1 MAITKELIV
10 DKVTVVGD
18 YKNIEVR
25 TVTVIKEDNV
35 EISRSFHRHTL
46 TPSNCMYTPAVAEVK
61 DEDGKV
67 YRHASLKHIDFSK
80 GNWLVLGRTKKI
92 RKDIIENFFLE
103 QGYWFGQG
111 DKRPV
116 AQSVIDAIFT
126 WKRLK
131 SGQQINLKSAIFDTL
146 ILSILYYYILKNL
159 IYKIY

>member
-67 YRHASLKHIDFSK
+67 TTAAKAAFWTHSDTDISK
-80 GNWLVLGRTKKI
+80 ESTEVQGIANVVWTDAVKK
-92 RKDIIENFFLE
+92 
-103 QGYWFGQG
+103 
-111 DKRPV
+111 
-116 AQSVIDAIFT
+116 A
-126 WKRLK
+126 
-131 SGQQINLKSAIFDTL
+131 
-146 ILSILYYYILKNL
+146 
-159 IYKIY
+159 YKAHMESTV